1 MTPAGRAR
9 RTFGALPSERRPP
22 YGAVVFDFD
31 GVIVDTETPQ
41 FEAWREIFAEHGVAP
56 MAMAEWSTMLGRPS
70 AEHADPLDLLVGR
83 LGHEVDR
90 DEVQRRRRQL
100 RDEHL
105 AREAVRPGVVAWL
118 DCAAE
123 HGAGIA
129 IAVRARSPSGWSGS
143 STATAFAT
151 ASPSCRCFDHE
162 RPGKPDPFLYV
173 DACRT
178 LGVAPATA
186 VAVEDSPTG
195 VASAVAAGLW
205 CIAVAAGISRLLDL
219 SAADERVDSLAG
231 LDPATYFA
239 PAGASPAGGPGC
251 R

>member
-129 IAVRARSPSGWSGS
+129 IAS
-143 STATAFAT
+143 SSEPEWVEWLLDRHGLRHRF
-151 ASPSCRCFDHE
+151 PVLSCFGHE

-239 PAGASPAGGPGC
+239 PAGASPAGGPGYW
-251 R
+251 